1 MKIINDNIS
10 ILDNIIAIID
20 KDVPLISNLANL
32 SYVLKFYFKNTDWAG
47 FYLMK
52 NNVLYLGPFQGD
64 LACTVISLNTGVCG
78 KSAYLKQSILVPNVH
93 EFEGHIACSSST
105 NSELVVPIIKDE
117 KALGVIDLDSNLINN
132 YTDEDVKILESIAN
146 VIADLF

>member
-10 ILDNIIAIID
+10 ILDNIVAIID
-20 KDVPLISNLANL
+20 KDVTLISNLANL

-117 KALGVIDLDSNLINN
+117 NVLGVIDLDSNLINN
-132 YTDEDVKILESIAN
+132 YTNEDVKILESIAK

>member
-1 MKIINDNIS
+1 MKIINNNIS
-10 ILDNIIAIID
+10 ILDNIVAIID

-117 KALGVIDLDSNLINN
+117 KVLGVIDLDSNLINN
-132 YTDEDVKILESIAN
+132 YTNEDVKILESIAN

>member
-1 MKIINDNIS
+1 MKKINDNIS
-10 ILDNIIAIID
+10 ILDNIVAIID

-117 KALGVIDLDSNLINN
+117 NVLGVIDLDSNLINN
-132 YTDEDVKILESIAN
+132 YTNEDVKILESIAK

>member
-1 MKIINDNIS
+1 MKTINNNIS
-10 ILDNIIAIID
+10 ILDNIVAIID

-105 NSELVVPIIKDE
+105 NSEVVVPIIKDE
-117 KALGVIDLDSNLINN
+117 KVLGVIDLDSNLINN

-146 VIADLF
+146 LIADLF

>member
-1 MKIINDNIS
+1 MKKINNNIS
-10 ILDNIIAIID
+10 ILDNIVAIID

-32 SYVLKFYFKNTDWAG
+32 SYVLKIYFKNTDWAG

-64 LACTVISLNTGVCG
+64 LACTVISLNAGVCG
-78 KSAYLKQSILVPNVH
+78 KSAHLKQSILVPNVH

-105 NSELVVPIIKDE
+105 NSEVVVPIIKDE
-117 KALGVIDLDSNLINN
+117 NILGVIDLDSNLINN
-132 YTDEDVKILESIAN
+132 YTNEDVKILESIAN

>member
-10 ILDNIIAIID
+10 ILDNIVAIID

-105 NSELVVPIIKDE
+105 NSEVVVPIIKDE
-117 KALGVIDLDSNLINN
+117 KVLGVIDLDSNLINN
-132 YTDEDVKILESIAN
+132 YTNEDVKILESIAK

>member
-10 ILDNIIAIID
+10 ILDNIVAIID

-117 KALGVIDLDSNLINN
+117 NVLGVIDLDSNLINN
-132 YTDEDVKILESIAN
+132 YTNEDVKILESIAK

>member
-10 ILDNIIAIID
+10 ILDNIVAIID

-78 KSAYLKQSILVPNVH
+78 KSAYLKQSILVSNVH

-117 KALGVIDLDSNLINN
+117 NVLGVIDLDSNLINN
-132 YTDEDVKILESIAN
+132 YTNEDVKILESIAK

>member
-1 MKIINDNIS
+1 MKKINNNIS
-10 ILDNIIAIID
+10 ILDNIVAIID

-117 KALGVIDLDSNLINN
+117 NVLGVIDLDSNLINN
-132 YTDEDVKILESIAN
+132 YTNEDVKILESIAK

>member
-1 MKIINDNIS
+1 MKKINDNIS
-10 ILDNIIAIID
+10 ILDNIVAIID

-105 NSELVVPIIKDE
+105 NSEVVVPIIKDE
-117 KALGVIDLDSNLINN
+117 KVLGVIDLDSNLINN
-132 YTDEDVKILESIAN
+132 YTNEDVKILESIAK

>member
-10 ILDNIIAIID
+10 ILDNIVAIID

-32 SYVLKFYFKNTDWAG
+32 SYVLNFYFKNTNWAG

-117 KALGVIDLDSNLINN
+117 NVLGVIDLDSNLINN
-132 YTDEDVKILESIAN
+132 YTNEDVKILESIAK

>member
-1 MKIINDNIS
+1 MKTINNNIS
-10 ILDNIIAIID
+10 ILDNIVAIID

-105 NSELVVPIIKDE
+105 NSELVVTIIKDE
-117 KALGVIDLDSNLINN
+117 KVKVLNLEKENDLLN
-132 YTDEDVKILESIAN
+132 K
-146 VIADLF
+146 IADVIKDIIKK

>member
-1 MKIINDNIS
+1 MKKINNNIS
-10 ILDNIIAIID
+10 ILDNIVAIID

-105 NSELVVPIIKDE
+105 NSEVVVPIIKDE
-117 KALGVIDLDSNLINN
+117 KVLGVIDLDSNLINN
-132 YTDEDVKILESIAN
+132 YTNEDVKILESIAK